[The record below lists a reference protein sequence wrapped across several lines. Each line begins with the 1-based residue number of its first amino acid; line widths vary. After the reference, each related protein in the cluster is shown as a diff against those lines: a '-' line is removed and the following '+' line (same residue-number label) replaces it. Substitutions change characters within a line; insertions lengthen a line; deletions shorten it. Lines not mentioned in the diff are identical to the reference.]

1 MPRQR
6 PHVECD
12 EGRNAGIERRIT
24 KLFEGEPHVGAR
36 PSLMERT
43 V

>member
-1 MPRQR
+1 MPSQR

-24 KLFEGEPHVGAR
+24 KLFGVSHMWVRQG
-36 PSLMERT
+36 LMERI